1 MSIEE
6 CDFLIVL
13 SVLAIIIR
21 AIGRVTLVLRVQV
34 INLKL
39 LIVYI
44 EHCLLQL
51 LLNSLIFLIS
61 ARQIHKRA
69 VLMVEVSQNLRDLG
83 DNPALILLGQAFT
96 GYFEDESSWDLICAP
111 SNPKQT
117 KVSIE
122 LMRHLVSFIL

>member
-39 LIVYI
+39 LIVDI
-44 EHCLLQL
+44 EHGLLQL
-51 LLNSLIFLIS
+51 LLDSLIFLIS
-61 ARQIHKRA
+61 ARQIH
-69 VLMVEVSQNLRDLG
+69 
-83 DNPALILLGQAFT
+83 
-96 GYFEDESSWDLICAP
+96 
-111 SNPKQT
+111 
-117 KVSIE
+117 
-122 LMRHLVSFIL
+122 

>member
-13 SVLAIIIR
+13 SVLAIIVR
-21 AIGRVTLVLRVQV
+21 AIRRVTLVLRVQV

-51 LLNSLIFLIS
+51 LLDSLIFLIS
-61 ARQIHKRA
+61 ASQVHKRA
-69 VLMVEVSQNLRDLG
+69 VLMVEVSQ
-83 DNPALILLGQAFT
+83 
-96 GYFEDESSWDLICAP
+96 
-111 SNPKQT
+111 
-117 KVSIE
+117 
-122 LMRHLVSFIL
+122 